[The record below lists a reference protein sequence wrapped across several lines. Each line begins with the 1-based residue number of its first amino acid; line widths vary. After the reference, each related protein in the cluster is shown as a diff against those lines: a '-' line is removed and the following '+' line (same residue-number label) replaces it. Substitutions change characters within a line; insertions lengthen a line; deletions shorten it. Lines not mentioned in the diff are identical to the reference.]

1 MSLWNSIL
9 SAQEN
14 VKAIRPCSQH
24 FFPGKLPRKADLSG
38 NKKLPGIRE
47 QHVNKKLPEIEE
59 YHINEKTPLER
70 GVARALTAGLILYEK
85 IIWKCLI
92 EECFVCFFLSLIIA
106 DIF

>member
-1 MSLWNSIL
+1 MEQYTLCAGKCQSHTPLFATFL
-9 SAQEN
+9 
-14 VKAIRPCSQH
+14 
-24 FFPGKLPRKADLSG
+24 PGKASEKSG
-38 NKKLPGIRE
+38 SVRNKKLPGIRE
-47 QHVNKKLPEIEE
+47 EHVNKKLPEIEE